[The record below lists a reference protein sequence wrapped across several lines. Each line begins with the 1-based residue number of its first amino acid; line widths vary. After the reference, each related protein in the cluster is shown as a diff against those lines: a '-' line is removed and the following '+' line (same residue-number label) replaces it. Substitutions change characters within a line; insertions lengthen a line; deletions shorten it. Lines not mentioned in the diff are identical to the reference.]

1 LTPFKSTANT
11 MQALVK
17 YHGLRDWKLRIPY
30 HDSISV
36 NTTSLGTQV
45 VVREAKEGAPGDILV
60 EGKKN
65 EDALR
70 RLQNVSQRLA
80 GKSFEELG
88 LHLESE
94 NFPYLDAKGL
104 GFSSSAGAALT
115 LALAHALEERGGSD
129 GGGEKRGEKDEK
141 SDYRELS
148 RVARL
153 FAGSASRTVVG
164 GYSRL
169 YAGKGYEDT
178 FAEKFAD
185 ERDLPL
191 RMVIVPLTSPVR
203 TEDAHREVESSPFF
217 KARIESAA
225 KRCDEMERAI
235 KGGDLRKVGEL
246 VEQDTLELHSITM
259 TGAHRLVIM
268 SPDTIMII
276 TKVRELRSNS
286 VEAYFSMQTGPSVFI
301 NTNKDDEEKV
311 RRTISHMGYK
321 TIVSG
326 VGAQA
331 RISRTS
337 GSRA

>member
-1 LTPFKSTANT
+1 LNPFKSTANT

-36 NTTSLGTQV
+36 NTTSLGSEV
-45 VVREAKEGAPGDILV
+45 LVREARGGRGDLLV
-60 EGKKN
+60 EGRRN
-65 EDALR
+65 DDALR
-70 RLQNVSQRLA
+70 RLQNVSGRLT
-80 GKSFEELG
+80 GKAFEELG
-88 LHLESE
+88 LRLDSG
-94 NFPYLDAKGL
+94 NFPRLDAKGL

-115 LALAHALEERGGSD
+115 LALFHAVSTD
-129 GGGEKRGEKDEK
+129 KP
-141 SDYRELS
+141 DYRELS

-178 FAEKFAD
+178 YAEKFAD

-217 KARIESAA
+217 KSRIESAS
-225 KRCDEMERAI
+225 KRCEEMEKAI
-235 KGGDLRKVGEL
+235 RGGDLRRVGEL
-246 VEQDTLELHSITM
+246 AEQDTLELHSVTM
-259 TGAHRLVIM
+259 TGTNRLLIM
-268 SPDTIMII
+268 SPDTIRII

-301 NTNKDDEEKV
+301 NTNEEDEGKV
-311 RRTISHMGYK
+311 RSTISHMGYK
-321 TIVSG
+321 TVLSG
-326 VGAQA
+326 VGKEA
-331 RISRTS
+331 RIGRVVLSS
-337 GSRA
+337 D

>member
-1 LTPFKSTANT
+1 MNAFKSTANT

-36 NTTSLGTQV
+36 NTTSLGSEV
-45 VVREAKEGAPGDILV
+45 VVSEAEGGIGQLLV
-60 EGKKN
+60 EGRRN

-70 RLQNVSQRLA
+70 RIQGVSSRLT

-88 LHLESE
+88 LRLDSG
-94 NFPYLDAKGL
+94 NFPRLDAKGL

-115 LALAHALEERGGSD
+115 LGLFHAVSKEEP
-129 GGGEKRGEKDEK
+129 
-141 SDYRELS
+141 DYTELS

-164 GYSRL
+164 GFSRL
-169 YAGKGYEDT
+169 YAGKAYEDT
-178 FAEKFAD
+178 YAEKFAD

-217 KARIESAA
+217 KSRIESAS
-225 KRCDEMERAI
+225 KRCEEMEKAI

-246 VEQDTLELHSITM
+246 TEQDTLELHSITM
-259 TGAHRLVIM
+259 TGANRLVIM
-268 SPDTIMII
+268 SPDTIRII
-276 TKVRELRSNS
+276 NKVRELRSNS

-301 NTNKDDEEKV
+301 NTDEEDEGKV
-311 RRTISHMGYK
+311 RRAISSMGYR
-321 TIVSG
+321 TILSG
-326 VGAQA
+326 VGKGA
-331 RISRTS
+331 RIGRVPSS
-337 GSRA
+337 SD